1 MKFIRKKV
9 SFVSLFMTAV
19 TLLIA
24 VPYQPLLAAMV
35 PTDSTIYDNKAE
47 EARDHLKSLISR
59 NDIRKSLLSKGID
72 PDEAKIRVESLS
84 DSEAIAVADQ
94 IEQLPAGGGAIGV
107 IIGAAL
113 IVFLVLLAT
122 DILGYTELY
131 LPPTN
136 QSFSKPPKICD
147 IIFLIGR
154 RSHELPPRF
163 NRNSFRI
170 HFGYQFAIRTFEG
183 EPSRW
188 ICLII
193 CQKHHFR
200 AHGLTL
206 NPKIR

>member
-9 SFVSLFMTAV
+9 GFVSLFMTAV

-122 DILGYTELY
+122 DILGYTDVF
-131 LPPTN
+131 PFVN
-136 QSFSKPPKICD
+136 
-147 IIFLIGR
+147 
-154 RSHELPPRF
+154 
-163 NRNSFRI
+163 
-170 HFGYQFAIRTFEG
+170 
-183 EPSRW
+183 
-188 ICLII
+188 
-193 CQKHHFR
+193 KH
-200 AHGLTL
+200 
-206 NPKIR
+206 K

>member
-1 MKFIRKKV
+1 MKFIRKKI
-9 SFVSLFMTAV
+9 SFASLFMAAV

-35 PTDSTIYDNKAE
+35 PTDATIYDNKAE

-59 NDIRKSLLSKGID
+59 NDIRKSLLSQGID

-122 DILGYTELY
+122 DILGYTDVF
-131 LPPTN
+131 PFIN
-136 QSFSKPPKICD
+136 
-147 IIFLIGR
+147 
-154 RSHELPPRF
+154 
-163 NRNSFRI
+163 
-170 HFGYQFAIRTFEG
+170 
-183 EPSRW
+183 
-188 ICLII
+188 
-193 CQKHHFR
+193 KH
-200 AHGLTL
+200 
-206 NPKIR
+206 K